1 MMAHSQLMVEMVIS
15 SRWEANASNSL
26 KKRAQKNCK
35 TKRNPKKTMTIKM
48 QNGGKQNRNK
58 YKNWFNIIISSS
70 KEVPCIS
77 CLS

>member
-58 YKNWFNIIISSS
+58 YKIGSTLLSSLS
-70 KEVPCIS
+70 LQK
-77 CLS
+77 CLVSLS